1 MKGRQQKRQL
11 AIINRFLEDT
21 VNLEFQKKTAIWL
34 WAMPL
39 LLSPFPLPR
48 IKPSIGAIFVLGER
62 RTQKGSIAHITMQL
76 PIHILVMIRSMS
88 RNPVIFENVI
98 GLELTKSN
106 LKNFI
111 PNYLSV
117 RNKLKKLLL
126 IIFMVLS
133 YRSDN
138 VKGTLNLFYME
149 YISIS

>member
-1 MKGRQQKRQL
+1 MK
-11 AIINRFLEDT
+11 
-21 VNLEFQKKTAIWL
+21 LEFQKKTAIWL
-34 WAMPL
+34 WTMPL

-111 PNYLSV
+111 LNYLSV
-117 RNKLKKLLL
+117 RNKLKKLLHDL
-126 IIFMVLS
+126 VIPIRQRERNFKSFLHGI
-133 YRSDN
+133 YFYILKY
-138 VKGTLNLFYME
+138 VKGFRLKVT
-149 YISIS
+149 SC